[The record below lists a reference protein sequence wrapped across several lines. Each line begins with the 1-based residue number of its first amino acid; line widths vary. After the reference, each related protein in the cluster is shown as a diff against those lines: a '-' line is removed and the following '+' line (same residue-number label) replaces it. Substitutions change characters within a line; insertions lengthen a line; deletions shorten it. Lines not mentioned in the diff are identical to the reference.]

1 MDRGRSCMAS
11 KDGTSDVEVEDAK
24 ESAKQLVYSG
34 SSGSLIS
41 ISIDSMEV
49 PPGKAHPSQG
59 THDVVPIQQNHT

>member
-49 PPGKAHPSQG
+49 PPSKAHPS
-59 THDVVPIQQNHT
+59 

>member
-41 ISIDSMEV
+41 ISIDS
-49 PPGKAHPSQG
+49 
-59 THDVVPIQQNHT
+59 T

>member
-1 MDRGRSCMAS
+1 MAS

-41 ISIDSMEV
+41 ISIDSMYLWRYLLV
-49 PPGKAHPSQG
+49 RHTHHKAPMM
-59 THDVVPIQQNHT
+59 

>member
-1 MDRGRSCMAS
+1 MAS

-41 ISIDSMEV
+41 ISIDSIISMEV
-49 PPGKAHPSQG
+49 PPGKAHPSSG

>member
-41 ISIDSMEV
+41 ISIDSMYL
-49 PPGKAHPSQG
+49 PYGG
-59 THDVVPIQQNHT
+59 TSW